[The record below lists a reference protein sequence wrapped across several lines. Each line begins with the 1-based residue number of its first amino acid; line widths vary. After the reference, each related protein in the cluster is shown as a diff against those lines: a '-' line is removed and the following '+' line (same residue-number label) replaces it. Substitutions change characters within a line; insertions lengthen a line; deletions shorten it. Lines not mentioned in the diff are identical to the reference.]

1 MIFTK
6 KDIFKILI
14 PLVIEQFLTVSIGM
28 IDSMMVSSAGE
39 AAISGVSLVDTLN
52 LLLVYIFSALSSGGA
67 VVISQFLGKK
77 DNEKTQLA
85 SKLLVWV
92 VFVVSCVLT
101 FISVFFR
108 RKMLSFVF
116 GSVDADVM
124 SSAVIYFLYTALS
137 YPFLALYGAASAI
150 FRSMGNTRISLIVS
164 LLKNVINVVGNA
176 VLIFGF
182 DMGAAGAAIATLF
195 SRVVGALV
203 MMVCLHGKHNLI
215 QIDNIFRFKVD
226 FSIIRRICAIG
237 IPNGLENGMFQLGK
251 VLTQSLVATF
261 ATVQIA
267 ANSAANSITSIQY
280 VIGGAVSMT
289 MVSVVGRCVGAGDK
303 TLARKYALML
313 MKIEYCLVFVLTG
326 SIIVFAKPIVSW
338 YNLSPESSTIAILMV
353 LIHSVGNLT
362 VWPVA
367 FTLPASFR
375 AASDVKYPMIISI
388 LSMWIFRVGLSYVL
402 CKGFDVSIM
411 GIWYAM
417 MADWVFRAF
426 VYVVRFQRGTWLTKY
441 KEIKS

>member
-1 MIFTK
+1 
-6 KDIFKILI
+6 
-14 PLVIEQFLTVSIGM
+14 
-28 IDSMMVSSAGE
+28 
-39 AAISGVSLVDTLN
+39 
-52 LLLVYIFSALSSGGA
+52 
-67 VVISQFLGKK
+67 
-77 DNEKTQLA
+77 
-85 SKLLVWV
+85 
-92 VFVVSCVLT
+92 
-101 FISVFFR
+101 
-108 RKMLSFVF
+108 
-116 GSVDADVM
+116 
-124 SSAVIYFLYTALS
+124 
-137 YPFLALYGAASAI
+137 
-150 FRSMGNTRISLIVS
+150 
-164 LLKNVINVVGNA
+164 
-176 VLIFGF
+176 
-182 DMGAAGAAIATLF
+182 
-195 SRVVGALV
+195 
-203 MMVCLHGKHNLI
+203 
-215 QIDNIFRFKVD
+215 
-226 FSIIRRICAIG
+226 
-237 IPNGLENGMFQLGK
+237 
-251 VLTQSLVATF
+251 
-261 ATVQIA
+261 
-267 ANSAANSITSIQY
+267 
-280 VIGGAVSMT
+280 